1 MMQGETLSV
10 AQRPVFAWT
19 GFGGLPDDIEK
30 GEWFTDPS
38 GKLRKAYDDIPNGQ
52 IPWLDPNDIG
62 AFLSPPD
69 FDKPMGVFNDNV
81 SVWPKGAVGGDW
93 SETHINTSGIT
104 PTEFKVLILP
114 KEVEEK
120 TKGGI
125 ILAVETTEKEKWATI
140 EGVLIA
146 KAPLAFTYASAA
158 EWAAVNAEPPPCGKR
173 ILFAKYSG
181 VRHKGRDGVEYV
193 IANDKD
199 VLAILD

>member
-1 MMQGETLSV
+1 MSDGVGELMQEVHDAEALSSHW
-10 AQRPVFAWT
+10 P
-19 GFGGLPDDIEK
+19 
-30 GEWFTDPS
+30 PS
-38 GKLRKAYDDIPNGQ
+38 GTAPEKLINPVM
-52 IPWLDPNDIG
+52 L
-62 AFLSPPD
+62 
-69 FDKPMGVFNDNV
+69 
-81 SVWPKGAVGGDW
+81 
-93 SETHINTSGIT
+93 NTSGIA

-146 KAPLAFTYASAA
+146 KAPLAFTYASTA